1 MVLGQLQTLLNDVYA
16 LEIPYDVYE
25 FLITDEKLAHELDE
39 GGRRVDEK
47 LLIAEEENTASVSLY
62 LEEGLMERLQDNNPT
77 YRLSEDNLEDFWKA
91 LEGVSHFT
99 YYAWNALAEKSV
111 TLLEME
117 LQAEIDKFI
126 GTILLLQQQGEVVS
140 PNLHHWLFGLATF
153 DTQLSDD
160 ELTRYQDA
168 NHYAAKYCLK
178 LAPQLAGWT
187 SGSDINR
194 ELCDF
199 YRLTQPAKIS
209 HIEAA

>member
-1 MVLGQLQTLLNDVYA
+1 MVLGQLQMLLNDVYA

-25 FLITDEKLAHELDE
+25 FLITDAQLAHELDA

-47 LLIAEEENTASVSLY
+47 LLIAEEDDSASVSLY
-62 LEEGLMERLQDNNPT
+62 LEQGLMNRLQDNNPT
-77 YRLSEDNLEDFWKA
+77 QRLDEENLEDFWKA

-117 LQAEIDKFI
+117 LQAEVDKFI
-126 GTILLLQQQGEVVS
+126 GTMLLLQQQGGTVS
-140 PNLHHWLFGLATF
+140 PNLHHWLFGQAKF
-153 DTQLSDD
+153 DARLSED

-178 LAPQLAGWT
+178 LAPQLTRWAF
-187 SGSDINR
+187 GSELNK

-199 YRLTQPAKIS
+199 YRLTQLAKIR
-209 HIEAA
+209 HIETA

>member
-1 MVLGQLQTLLNDVYA
+1 MVLGQLQRLLNDVYA

-25 FLITDEKLAHELDE
+25 FLITDAKLAHELDE

-47 LLIAEEENTASVSLY
+47 LLIAEEEDTASVSLY

-126 GTILLLQQQGEVVS
+126 GTILLLQQQGETVS
-140 PNLHHWLFGLATF
+140 PNLHHWLFGLTRF